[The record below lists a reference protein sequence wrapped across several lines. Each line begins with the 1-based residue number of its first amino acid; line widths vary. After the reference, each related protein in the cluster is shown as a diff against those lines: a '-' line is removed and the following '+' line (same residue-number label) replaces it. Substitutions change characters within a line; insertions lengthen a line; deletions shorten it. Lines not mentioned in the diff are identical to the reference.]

1 MISFGVD
8 VLLSKNVEWKKQRIA
23 LVTNH
28 AATTNQLQPSRKALL
43 DTGFNIIKLFSPE
56 HGLDVKGVD
65 GATIKDGIDELTQL
79 PVISL
84 YNEKLQPD
92 ENDLNDVNIVL
103 FDIPDIG
110 CRCYTYLWT
119 MTYVLEACVTYKK
132 RFIILD
138 RPNPVSGSFRLA
150 EGPMLD
156 EENCTSFIGR
166 WNIPLRHSCTIGEL
180 ALYFNTTKNIHAAV
194 EVIKCRNWGRTM
206 FQPDWQIPFVSTSPA
221 IQKFNAMMLYPGLV
235 LLEATNISE
244 GRGTDFP
251 FQMAGAPWTDA
262 NLLIKTNN
270 FMATAVYFVPTE
282 SKYAKEVC
290 FGLKFESVHLVRS
303 VMNGLI
309 FIKNVYD
316 LFTEHFKWNTYPTN
330 VNPTGANH
338 LDKLLGI
345 YKSEALFETG
355 PKTFAREMNELT
367 TVKKWRKEVEPYLL
381 Y

>member
-138 RPNPVSGSFRLA
+138 RPNPVSG
-150 EGPMLD
+150 
-156 EENCTSFIGR
+156 
-166 WNIPLRHSCTIGEL
+166 
-180 ALYFNTTKNIHAAV
+180 
-194 EVIKCRNWGRTM
+194 
-206 FQPDWQIPFVSTSPA
+206 
-221 IQKFNAMMLYPGLV
+221 
-235 LLEATNISE
+235 
-244 GRGTDFP
+244 
-251 FQMAGAPWTDA
+251 
-262 NLLIKTNN
+262 
-270 FMATAVYFVPTE
+270 
-282 SKYAKEVC
+282 
-290 FGLKFESVHLVRS
+290 
-303 VMNGLI
+303 
-309 FIKNVYD
+309 
-316 LFTEHFKWNTYPTN
+316 
-330 VNPTGANH
+330 
-338 LDKLLGI
+338 
-345 YKSEALFETG
+345 
-355 PKTFAREMNELT
+355 
-367 TVKKWRKEVEPYLL
+367 
-381 Y
+381 